1 MASYHSKF
9 KYLDKFSTD
18 EDLVSCGLIIAS
30 FEPDSGFVDTYLGMD
45 QITADSYDGTKKF
58 FYGSRYNSTANIS
71 ITVIKADGTSLSVA
85 ENRRLLKW
93 LTGNR
98 KATWLDLYEGDKFLY
113 SFYGNITSV
122 QQQKLD
128 ARIIGIQI
136 VFTSIHPW
144 AWSAP
149 KPFDCKIGQQ
159 NLEMTEDG
167 VIYKGGDN
175 PILGVD
181 SSGIAFND
189 KDNSDFTFSI
199 TDDGVVYNDIGVT
212 LKTENGT
219 DELYSYVNLDMT
231 YKNEISVD
239 HASTLTIENVELNEK
254 SEITNIDTGEEIII
268 SAGQFIVSDKP
279 NKVFGDTFNFV
290 WPRLAP
296 GENTIIIDGTGKA
309 SVSFTYRHP
318 IKIGDCAMDDF
329 SGCSELCN

>member
-18 EDLVSCGLIIAS
+18 EGLIIAS

-45 QITADSYDGTKKF
+45 QVIADSYDGTKKF
-58 FYGSRYNSTANIS
+58 FYGSRYNSTATIS
-71 ITVIKADGTSLSVA
+71 ITVIKADGTSFSVA

-98 KATWLDLYEGDKFLY
+98 RATWLDLYEGDNFLY

-149 KPFDCKIGQQ
+149 IPFDCEIGQK
-159 NLEMTEDG
+159 NLEMDEYG

-175 PILGVD
+175 QNLGVD
-181 SSGIAFND
+181 SEGVAFND
-189 KDNSDFTFSI
+189 SSNPAFAFSI
-199 TDDGVVYNDIGVT
+199 DEDGVIYNDIGVT
-212 LKTENGT
+212 LITENGT
-219 DELYSYVNLDMT
+219 DELYSYVNLDMFYT
-231 YKNEISVD
+231 NEISVD
-239 HASTLTIENVELNEK
+239 EASTLTIENLTLNEK
-254 SEITNIDTGEEIII
+254 SEITEINTGEEIII
-268 SAGQFIVSDKP
+268 SAGQFIVSNKP

-296 GENTIIIDGTGKA
+296 GENTIVINGSGKA
-309 SVSFTYRHP
+309 SVAFTYRYP
-318 IKIGDCAMDDF
+318 IKVGDCAMDDF

>member
-18 EDLVSCGLIIAS
+18 KDLVDCGLIIAS

-58 FYGSRYNSTANIS
+58 FYGSRYNNTASIS
-71 ITVIKADGTSLSVA
+71 VTLIKADGTSLSVA

-144 AWSAP
+144 AWSDEEE
-149 KPFDCKIGQQ
+149 FECFIGQE

-181 SSGIAFND
+181 SNGIAFND
-189 KDNSDFTFSI
+189 KNNSSFTFSI
-199 TDDGVVYNDIGVT
+199 TDDGIVYNDIGVT
-212 LKTENGT
+212 LSTNNGT
-219 DELYSYVNLDMT
+219 DELYSYVNLDMFYT
-231 YKNEISVD
+231 NEVSTD
-239 HASTLTIENVELNEK
+239 NASTLIIENLTLNET

-268 SAGQFIVSDKP
+268 SAGQFIVSNKP

-296 GENTIIIDGTGKA
+296 GENMVSINGTGKA
-309 SVSFTYRHP
+309 SVKFAYRYP

-329 SGCSELCN
+329 SGCSELCK